1 MPSKKKAKPVKK
13 VNKLVAKIKKAV
25 KAKIQPAKKPVA
37 KKAAAKP
44 AKKPVVKKAV
54 AKKPAA
60 KIVAKPVK
68 KVEAKAKVAEKPKT
82 KAEIKADEKKQA
94 DKDKKKAAAR
104 VTKTAQKIME
114 KATADQKERGDKE
127 KEYPV
132 KTKAE
137 IKKILETVVGK
148 LVKTAAKKKV
158 ISIDEVNKQIP
169 KDLIDPNFIEK
180 IIEECAKHSIKIQE
194 KPGVEDDFDVDIEED
209 DDASFSS
216 VDEEVEA
223 EAAGEV
229 VEAAPTA
236 AAATGSRTD
245 DPVRMYLRE
254 MGNVDLLSRED
265 EVEIAKRIEEGKNKL
280 ITVLCASPLA
290 MRSFISWY
298 NDLNAGKLLLRD
310 IIDVE
315 TAYAKEMGIVLGSEE
330 SEHILPVKQV
340 VEEED
345 EEDLR
350 KKKKDKGPKVD
361 DEVEAERRKQE
372 EEEAAAVAELEND
385 DEFGSNVSITI
396 MEEKIKPIIIEKMGE
411 ISDVCSKTLKYHE
424 NLIRLTVDGKQPQPK
439 DKKNFDANIVKLA
452 EKIKE
457 IFLND
462 PSQQRIIKEL
472 YENNQK
478 LLRLEGSLKEV
489 ADKYKIKFD
498 DFIAKYTGNE
508 MNPDWLEDLR
518 SSKDKKWQDFANLN
532 ADKIVRIRK
541 EIAAAAEKMGTDV
554 AEFKSIVSAIQKS
567 EIETKRAKKEMIEA
581 NLRLVIS
588 IAKKYTNRG
597 LQFLDLIQEGNI
609 GLMKAVDKFEYRR
622 GYKFSTYATWW
633 IRQAITRSIADQAR
647 TIRIPVHMIETI
659 NKIVRTSRQMLN
671 EIGREPTPEEIA
683 KKLSMPVDK
692 IKKVMRIAKEPV
704 SLETPVGDEDGSFLG
719 DFIEDANALLPIDSA
734 VQENL
739 REATTNVLASLTP
752 REERVLRMRFGI
764 GMNTDHTLEEVGQQ
778 FSVTRERI
786 RQIEAK
792 ALRKLKHPSRA
803 RKMKGFSTE

>member
-1 MPSKKKAKPVKK
+1 MAIKKKV
-13 VNKLVAKIKKAV
+13 
-25 KAKIQPAKKPVA
+25 
-37 KKAAAKP
+37 KP
-44 AKKPVVKKAV
+44 AKKPVKQVKKPV
-54 AKKPAA
+54 TKS
-60 KIVAKPVK
+60 KPVK
-68 KVEAKAKVAEKPKT
+68 KVAKVAIKKAATKKQLVKAKPKKNIEVKKPIAKKQNKPNKPNKPEKTRIPEKKISKKELKNQSKIIEFDKKTTNKIEEEKPQIVIKT
-82 KAEIKADEKKQA
+82 KAEL
-94 DKDKKKAAAR
+94 
-104 VTKTAQKIME
+104 
-114 KATADQKERGDKE
+114 
-127 KEYPV
+127 
-132 KTKAE
+132 
-137 IKKILETVVGK
+137 KKILENVVSKITK
-148 LVKTAAKKKV
+148 LSVKKKF
-158 ISIDEVNKQIP
+158 ISVDDVNKLLP
-169 KDLIDPNFIEK
+169 RDLIDPNFIEK
-180 IIEECAKHSIKIQE
+180 IIEEVGKSNIKIHE
-194 KPGVEDDFDVDIEED
+194 KAVVEDDFDIEIED
-209 DDASFSS
+209 AEEPFIS
-216 VDEEVEA
+216 VDAEA
-223 EAAGEV
+223 ESEASG
-229 VEAAPTA
+229 EAAEATVATPA
-236 AAATGSRTD
+236 AASRTD

-254 MGNVDLLSRED
+254 MGSVDLLSRED

-290 MRSFISWY
+290 MRSFIAWY
-298 NDLNAGKLLLRD
+298 NDLNSGKILLRD

-330 SEHILPVKQV
+330 SENILPIKQV
-340 VEEED
+340 VELED

-350 KKKKDKGPKVD
+350 KKKKEKNSKID
-361 DEVEAERRKQE
+361 DEVEAARLK
-372 EEEAAAVAELEND
+372 EEAEAEAAVADLEGD

-396 MEEKIKPIIIEKMGE
+396 MEEKIKPTIIEKMGK
-411 ISDVCSKTLKYHE
+411 ISDLSSKTLKFHE
-424 NLIRLTVDGKQPQPK
+424 NLIRLSVEGETLPPK
-439 DKKNFDANIVKLA
+439 DKKVFDTNISKLSDL
-452 EKIKE
+452 IKE
-457 IFLND
+457 VLLND
-462 PSQQRIIKEL
+462 SSQLKIIKEL
-472 YENNQK
+472 YDNNQK
-478 LLRLEGSLKEV
+478 LMRLEGSLKEV

-498 DFIAKYTGNE
+498 DFIKTYSGNE

-518 SSKDKKWQDFANLN
+518 NSKDKKWQDFANLN
-532 ADKIVRIRK
+532 NEKILRIRK
-541 EIAAAAEKMGTDV
+541 EISAHAEKMGTSI
-554 AEFKSIVSAIQKS
+554 AEFKYIVSTIQRA
-567 EIETKRAKKEMIEA
+567 ETETKKAKKEMIEA

-739 REATTNVLASLTP
+739 REATTNVLSSLTP

-803 RKMKGFSTE
+803 RKLKGFSTE

>member
-1 MPSKKKAKPVKK
+1 MAAKKKSVKKPVKK
-13 VNKLVAKIKKAV
+13 V
-25 KAKIQPAKKPVA
+25 KKPVA
-37 KKAAAKP
+37 KKPAPKAKSKP
-44 AKKPVVKKAV
+44 KAVAKKPVVKAAV
-54 AKKPAA
+54 KKPLTA
-60 KIVAKPVK
+60 V
-68 KVEAKAKVAEKPKT
+68 
-82 KAEIKADEKKQA
+82 Q
-94 DKDKKKAAAR
+94 KKAL
-104 VTKTAQKIME
+104 QK
-114 KATADQKERGDKE
+114 QKE
-127 KEYPV
+127 KEKAAQQAQKQKDRELKQAQKQKEKEGKKQEREHQRQRARNAKTAEKIMAHATASQKEGGRPEKDAPV
-132 KTKAE
+132 KTKEE
-137 IKKILETVVGK
+137 IKKILENVVGS

-158 ISIDEVNKQIP
+158 VSIDDVNRQIP
-169 KDLIDPNFIEK
+169 KDLVDPNFIEK
-180 IIEECAKHSIKIQE
+180 IIEECAKHNIKIQE
-194 KPGVEDDFDVDIEED
+194 KATAEDDFDMDVEED
-209 DDASFSS
+209 ESFTS
-216 VDEEVEA
+216 VDQESEGATE
-223 EAAGEV
+223 GEGTTT
-229 VEAAPTA
+229 TA

-280 ITVLCASPLA
+280 ITVLCESPLA

-298 NDLNAGKLLLRD
+298 NDLNSGKILLRD

-330 SEHILPVKQV
+330 AENILPIKQV
-340 VEEED
+340 VEEDD

-350 KKKKDKGPKVD
+350 KKKKEKSGGGKVD

-385 DEFGSNVSITI
+385 DEFGNNVSITI
-396 MEEKIKPIIIEKMGE
+396 MEEKIKPVIIERMGD
-411 ISDVCSKTLKYHE
+411 ISDLCAKTLKYHE
-424 NLIRLTVDGKQPQPK
+424 NLLRLAVDGKEPQPK
-439 DKKNFDANIVKLA
+439 DKKTFDGNIVKLA
-452 EKIKE
+452 ENIKE

-462 PSQQRIIKEL
+462 PSQQKIIREL

-478 LLRLEGSLKEV
+478 LLRFEGSLKEV

-498 DFIAKYTGNE
+498 DFLSKYLGNE

-518 SSKDKKWQDFANLN
+518 DSKDKKWQDFANLN

-541 EIAAAAEKMGTDV
+541 EIASVAEKMGTDISTY
-554 AEFKSIVSAIQKS
+554 KSIVSAIQKS
-567 EIETKRAKKEMIEA
+567 ETETKRAKKEMIEA

-719 DFIEDANALLPIDSA
+719 DFIEDQNALLPIDSA
-734 VQENL
+734 VQESL